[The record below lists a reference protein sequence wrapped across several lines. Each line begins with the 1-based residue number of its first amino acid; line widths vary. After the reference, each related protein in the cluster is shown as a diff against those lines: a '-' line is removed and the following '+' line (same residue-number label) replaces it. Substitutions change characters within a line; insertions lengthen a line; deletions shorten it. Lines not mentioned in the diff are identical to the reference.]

1 MAMHDNEMVEVEVRP
16 GKPFRTILKKDKRT
30 RTVVQI
36 PPGGRFTTSRR
47 AARAFADK
55 LKVVKGGRRPKPAA
69 PIDTPPE
76 AAEGEGPPP
85 VEAAVEAPAEVEAP
99 AATTDDLGAT
109 ESAAKL
115 AAEIEVDLA
124 NVKGT
129 GAGGRIL
136 VKDVKAAA
144 A

>member
-1 MAMHDNEMVEVEVRP
+1 MAMHDNELVEVEVRP

-85 VEAAVEAPAEVEAP
+85 VEAAVEAPA
-99 AATTDDLGAT
+99 ATTDDLGAT

-115 AAEIEVDLA
+115 AAEIEVELST
-124 NVKGT
+124 VKGT